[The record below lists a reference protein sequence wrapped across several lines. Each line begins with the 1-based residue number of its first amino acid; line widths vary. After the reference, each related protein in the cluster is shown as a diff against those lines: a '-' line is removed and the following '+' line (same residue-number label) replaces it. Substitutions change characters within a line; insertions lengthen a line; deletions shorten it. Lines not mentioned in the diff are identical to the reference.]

1 MMRRWAIWV
10 AVTLQVGLVSWGVYL
25 DEASRPAFV
34 ETTGSL
40 ATSLLAA
47 LSILV
52 FPAIG
57 AVIFGRR
64 PDHRIGWLLV
74 GSQAGWAIN
83 NWAGAYV
90 RSGTTQPSLPPGFD
104 LAVWLYAWP
113 GSLSVGALV
122 LLMLLFPSGGPAS
135 RFWGA
140 VAWTV
145 VASSV
150 AAALA
155 LAFAPGPV
163 DATIGLEVANPYGAP
178 GALGEVL
185 AAAAELAFLWMI
197 VLLAVSIGSVVI
209 RQRRAEGLERLQLR
223 WFTSAVVLVV
233 VLVVAQG
240 MVFLRYEAGSALPPW
255 ATVISYLG
263 IVSSGV
269 LPLAV
274 GIAILRYRLYDIDRI
289 INRTLVYGALTAIL
303 VLAYV
308 GPVVLLGG
316 LLRPVTGSNDLAVA
330 GSTLAVAALFAPARR
345 RIQAF
350 VDRRFYRSRYDA
362 ARTVEAFSARLRDE
376 MDLDTL
382 TRDLKGVVR
391 DTLQPTSVSV
401 WLREPEREGR

>member
-1 MMRRWAIWV
+1 V
-10 AVTLQVGLVSWGVYL
+10 
-25 DEASRPAFV
+25 
-34 ETTGSL
+34 
-40 ATSLLAA
+40 
-47 LSILV
+47 
-52 FPAIG
+52 
-57 AVIFGRR
+57 
-64 PDHRIGWLLV
+64 
-74 GSQAGWAIN
+74 
-83 NWAGAYV
+83 
-90 RSGTTQPSLPPGFD
+90 
-104 LAVWLYAWP
+104 
-113 GSLSVGALV
+113 
-122 LLMLLFPSGGPAS
+122 
-135 RFWGA
+135 
-140 VAWTV
+140 
-145 VASSV
+145 
-150 AAALA
+150 
-155 LAFAPGPV
+155 
-163 DATIGLEVANPYGAP
+163 EVANPYGAP

-185 AAAAELAFLWMI
+185 AAAAEAAFLWMI
-197 VLLAVSIGSVVI
+197 VLLAVSIGSAVI

>member
-1 MMRRWAIWV
+1 
-10 AVTLQVGLVSWGVYL
+10 L
-25 DEASRPAFV
+25 
-34 ETTGSL
+34 
-40 ATSLLAA
+40 
-47 LSILV
+47 
-52 FPAIG
+52 
-57 AVIFGRR
+57 
-64 PDHRIGWLLV
+64 
-74 GSQAGWAIN
+74 
-83 NWAGAYV
+83 
-90 RSGTTQPSLPPGFD
+90 
-104 LAVWLYAWP
+104 
-113 GSLSVGALV
+113 
-122 LLMLLFPSGGPAS
+122 
-135 RFWGA
+135 
-140 VAWTV
+140 
-145 VASSV
+145 
-150 AAALA
+150 
-155 LAFAPGPV
+155 
-163 DATIGLEVANPYGAP
+163 
-178 GALGEVL
+178 
-185 AAAAELAFLWMI
+185 I

-223 WFTSAVVLVV
+223 WFTSAVGLVV

-240 MVFLRYEAGSALPPW
+240 MVFLRYESGTALPPW

-263 IVSSGV
+263 IVSSAV

-308 GPVVLLGG
+308 GSVVLLGG

-376 MDLDTL
+376 VNLDTL
-382 TRDLKGVVR
+382 TRDLQGVVR

-401 WLREPEREGR
+401 WLREPERMGR